1 MPTIKTGGTE
11 HSTFYQ
17 KSFIFHCD
25 NCGSYLELSGKEVN
39 EARKEGTLSCIGCG
53 GKLDV
58 EKYNCMFRRFRQ

>member
-17 KSFIFHCD
+17 KSFIFHCE
-25 NCGSYLELSGKEVN
+25 NCGSYLELSGKEVY
-39 EARKEGTLSCIGCG
+39 EAGKEGNLSCVGCG

-58 EKYNCMFRRFRQ
+58 EKYNCMFRRVYL

>member
-1 MPTIKTGGTE
+1 MLIAKIGEAKP
-11 HSTFYQ
+11 STLYQ

-58 EKYNCMFRRFRQ
+58 EKYNCMFRRFGQ